1 MELKQPDYSIQ
12 YDPGTAT
19 VICRGALR
27 LDGLEAYRP
36 VLDIL
41 ENAAAETTALTVD
54 LQELEFL
61 NSSGISML
69 SMFVVRLR
77 QRGMA
82 QLTFKGS
89 AKIVWQTRSLKN
101 LQRLMPSI
109 ALVLA

>member
-12 YDPGTAT
+12 YDPATAT
-19 VICRGALR
+19 ILCRGSLR

-41 ENAAAETTALTVD
+41 EAAAEESEQIIVD

-77 QRGMA
+77 QRGTA
-82 QLTFKGS
+82 KLTFKGS
-89 AKIVWQTRSLKN
+89 ANIVWQTRSLKN

-109 ALVLA
+109 ELVLT